1 MENKDYQFPEE
12 LLSKPLNERL
22 DYFQRLTIN
31 HRIMQHTIN
40 ELLEAIYEPA
50 GSSIIMVFGPSGVG
64 KTTLKRLV
72 EMKVTEKLLPQ
83 LKVDRGMIP
92 ITGIELVSPDLGNFN
107 WKDYYRRSLEAL
119 YEPMIN
125 NKINYEKRMDP
136 EQSQKRISPFTIR
149 TAPELRKSL
158 EKAFTHRRPIA
169 FIIDEAQH
177 FAKMSTG
184 KRLQDQLDSIKSLA
198 NMTNTTH
205 ILIGTYDLLS
215 FANLSGQLSRRT
227 TDLNFPRYTLESKQD
242 IEDFQQIIYSLQ
254 NKLPLKEQTD
264 LLEHWEFIY
273 ERSVGCVGILK
284 NWLDRCLFGVLKDGK
299 EKIELEDLE
308 KYALSIHKVEKII
321 SEILLGEAMITGDNE
336 KRTRVQWMLGFNN
349 IETDAVKNIKEKT
362 KSVVGKRKPKRDQV
376 GF

>member
-1 MENKDYQFPEE
+1 MEYRNYQFPEE
-12 LLSKPLNERL
+12 LLSKSLNERL
-22 DYFQRLTIN
+22 EYFKRLTIN
-31 HRIMQHTIN
+31 HRLMQHAIN
-40 ELLEAIYEPA
+40 ELLEAIYQPA
-50 GSSIIMVFGPSGVG
+50 GASIIMVFGPSGVG
-64 KTTLKRLV
+64 KTTLKKLV
-72 EMKVTEKLLPQ
+72 ELKVTEKLLPK
-83 LKVDRGMIP
+83 LENDKGMIP
-92 ITGIELVSPDLGNFN
+92 IAGIELVSPDLGNFN

-119 YEPMIN
+119 HEPMIR
-125 NKINYEKRMDP
+125 NKIDYEKRMDP
-136 EQSQKRISPFTIR
+136 ERAKKRISPFTIR

-158 EKAFTHRRPIA
+158 EKAFEHRKPLA

-184 KRLQDQLDSIKSLA
+184 KRLQDQLDSVKSLA

-215 FANLSGQLSRRT
+215 FVNLSGQLSRRSV
-227 TDLNFPRYTLESKQD
+227 DLNFPRYTLENKKD

-254 NKLPLKEQTD
+254 CKLPLRDQGD

-299 EKIELEDLE
+299 EKIELGDLQ
-308 KYALSIHKVEKII
+308 KYALSIDKVEKII
-321 SEILLGEAMITGDNE
+321 SEILLGEGMIAGDNE
-336 KRTRVQWMLGFNN
+336 KRKRVQYMLGFDNVEDE
-349 IETDAVKNIKEKT
+349 IEIKKKT
-362 KSVVGKRKPKRDQV
+362 GINVGRRNPTRDQV